1 MNAEGLAVLKIVID
15 ALDSGG
21 IPYMLS
27 GSYAS
32 SFYGVPRATF
42 GADLVVQLA
51 PSDAGRLYACLKG
64 AFYADEEEI
73 ARAAGERASFNLIH
87 LDTAF
92 KIDIFTLKPDAYSK
106 QAFAR
111 RVKQPLS
118 QGGGAGIW
126 LQAPEDVIISKLQWY
141 KLGGETSAKQPS
153 DITGVLKTQG
163 GALDTAYLSL
173 WLERLALTDLFQ
185 KIQSAA

>member
-1 MNAEGLAVLKIVID
+1 MRKLAYIFSGIAIILAILTLLKTNLLASD
-15 ALDSGG
+15 GRKMQE
-21 IPYMLS
+21 MLTELRQKEEEV
-27 GSYAS
+27 GK
-32 SFYGVPRATF
+32 
-42 GADLVVQLA
+42 L
-51 PSDAGRLYACLKG
+51 
-64 AFYADEEEI
+64 EEEI